1 MDWPVIGA
9 VTAVA
14 IVGGA
19 VAYEAVTLVRS
30 DMAPVKAPH
39 VLAGYGTSVERTA
52 YDIPGFGNSA
62 SAERAPSFPLIRLID
77 PDRTPD
83 PVSTTPVL
91 PPPSKT
97 PAGNAQRKLPAV
109 QESAKPALP
118 PSGEAKLAKLT
129 PTGTASPAP
138 SLALT
143 PTRAE
148 QWRVIP
154 TANANFRNLGGHI
167 DTAGVVDGA
176 ATPYLRDAL
185 RQHSKFAQLPPDVKT
200 QVLTQNIDLPRLAP
214 YRGLLGMDDR
224 ILDQE
229 QGIKFVRVR

>member
-9 VTAVA
+9 VTGVA

-19 VAYEAVTLVRS
+19 VAYEAVTLLRS
-30 DMAPVKAPH
+30 DVAPVKAPH
-39 VLAGYGTSVERTA
+39 VLASYGTSVERTA

-77 PDRTPD
+77 PDRTSD
-83 PVSTTPVL
+83 PVSTTPAL
-91 PPPSKT
+91 SPPGKT
-97 PAGNAQRKLPAV
+97 PASNTQRKQPV
-109 QESAKPALP
+109 QELPKPTLP
-118 PSGEAKLAKLT
+118 STGEAKLAKLT
-129 PTGTASPAP
+129 PTDITSPAP
-138 SLALT
+138 SPALT

-167 DTAGVVDGA
+167 DAAGVVDGM

-185 RQHSKFAQLPPDVKT
+185 RQHSRFAQLPPDIKT
-200 QVLTQNIDLPRLAP
+200 QILTQNIDLPRLAP
-214 YRGLLGMDDR
+214 YRGLIGMDDR

>member
-19 VAYEAVTLVRS
+19 VAYEAVTLLRS
-30 DMAPVKAPH
+30 DMASTKAPH
-39 VLAGYGTSVERTA
+39 VLASYGTSVERTA

-77 PDRTPD
+77 PDRAPD
-83 PVSTTPVL
+83 PASTTSVL
-91 PPPSKT
+91 SPPSKT
-97 PAGNAQRKLPAV
+97 PADNAARKLPV
-109 QESAKPALP
+109 QESAKPAP
-118 PSGEAKLAKLT
+118 HPTGEAKLAKLT
-129 PTGTASPAP
+129 PTDTASPAP

-167 DTAGVVDGA
+167 DAAGVVDSM

-185 RQHSKFAQLPPDVKT
+185 RQHSRFAQLPPDIKT
-200 QVLTQNIDLPRLAP
+200 QILTQNIDLPRLAP
-214 YRGLLGMDDR
+214 YRGLIGMDDR

-229 QGIKFVRVR
+229 QGIKFVRIR